1 MRIDNESV
9 EILSSS
15 NIWSSYVSFLIFPK
29 LLYCI
34 DYESLATLKSFFPP
48 SVISFT
54 RLELPKGGISLSLHC
69 IRSFK
74 LMGSFI

>member
-34 DYESLATLKSFFPP
+34 DYESLATLKSF
-48 SVISFT
+48 STECHIIHASRAAKRWDFT
-54 RLELPKGGISLSLHC
+54 LSTLH
-69 IRSFK
+69 
-74 LMGSFI
+74 